1 MSVERRLA
9 AKERSRK
16 ARTRAIRN
24 RILKVAGILAAI
36 AILAGL
42 VLLIL
47 DATIDIFP
55 LNYSK
60 YLSEDNKFEGKSA
73 KEYLSELPNPDEFK
87 PKEIDISDADVNSA
101 AASSIKSIL
110 DKQSETEQEEKTEAE
125 YLALLTDEWV
135 AKNAAEDL
143 GDKYPHTKEGFLQS
157 SRDMLLNLYT
167 LIYKGEV
174 TSQYAK
180 EVTVK
185 KYPTKFVKQYMK
197 ILEDMNPDAA
207 GQYASRSQ
215 YEEQLKSTAETHVK
229 QYLILIALYEDFGFS
244 ETNGDLIEWYAEEY
258 DASDKTV
265 EEKRA
270 MWEKACDDYG
280 KPWLLL
286 QYRSE
291 MAENELRKRVY
302 GEE

>member
-24 RILKVAGILAAI
+24 RILKVVGILAAI
-36 AILAGL
+36 AILVGL

-110 DKQSETEQEEKTEAE
+110 NKKSETETEEKTEEE
-125 YLALLTDEWV
+125 YLALLSDEWV

-207 GQYASRSQ
+207 SNYASRSQ
-215 YEEQLKSTAETHVK
+215 YEEQLKSTAETQVK
-229 QYLILIALYEDFGFS
+229 EYLILIALYEDFGFS

-258 DASDKTV
+258 DASGKTV